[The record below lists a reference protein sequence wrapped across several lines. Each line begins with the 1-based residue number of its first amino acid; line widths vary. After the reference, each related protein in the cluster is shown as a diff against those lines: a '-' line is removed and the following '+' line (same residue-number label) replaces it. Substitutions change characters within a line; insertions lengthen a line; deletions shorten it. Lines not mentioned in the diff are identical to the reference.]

1 MACMLV
7 KVSHIFLTKSEAAIV
22 GCMAASQC
30 LKEYGAGVR
39 WNSFS
44 FYWGVRSPIVSQ

>member
-44 FYWGVRSPIVSQ
+44 FCWG